1 MKAGLRRRAARGEE
15 SSGTDGEERGPMA
28 SAEIRRTPVY
38 DSART
43 PPPFWEELVEVWRY
57 RDLVVQL
64 VRRDVITRYKRSVLG
79 VAWTMLHPLGMMAVL
94 TVAFSHVFH
103 TVQAYPAYLLIG
115 LLVWNFF
122 AQTTVATMR
131 HLMWGAHLLHRIY
144 VPKTTFALST
154 VGTGLV
160 NFVLALG
167 PLIII
172 LLALG
177 LPLRLPVI
185 CLPAALS
192 LLTAF
197 TLGVGLLLSTLAV
210 FFPDVADMYEIAL
223 LAWMYLTPIIY
234 PEEVIPAAYRFWVL
248 NLNPMYH
255 LLKLFRQPLYYGV
268 WPTPERWAAAAGI
281 ALATLL
287 IGWWAFTRKADELAY
302 RL

>member
-1 MKAGLRRRAARGEE
+1 
-15 SSGTDGEERGPMA
+15 MA
-28 SAEIRRTPVY
+28 SAESRPVPVY
-38 DSART
+38 DSAQVSS
-43 PPPFWEELVEVWRY
+43 PFWGELVEAWRY
-57 RDLVVQL
+57 RDLIVQL

-79 VAWTMLHPLGMMAVL
+79 VAWTMLNPLGMMVVL
-94 TVAFSHVFH
+94 TVAFSQVFH
-103 TVQAYPAYLLIG
+103 MVRAYPAYLLIG

-131 HLMWGAHLLHRIY
+131 HLMWGADLLHRIY
-144 VPKTTFALST
+144 VPKTTFALSA

-167 PLIII
+167 PLVVI

-177 LPLRLPVI
+177 LPLRPPVV
-185 CLPAALS
+185 CLPAALC

-234 PEEVIPAAYRFWVL
+234 PEEVIPATYRFWVL

-255 LLKLFRQPLYYGV
+255 LLKLFRQPLYYGL
-268 WPTPERWAAAAGI
+268 WPTPERWATATVI
-281 ALATLL
+281 ALTALL